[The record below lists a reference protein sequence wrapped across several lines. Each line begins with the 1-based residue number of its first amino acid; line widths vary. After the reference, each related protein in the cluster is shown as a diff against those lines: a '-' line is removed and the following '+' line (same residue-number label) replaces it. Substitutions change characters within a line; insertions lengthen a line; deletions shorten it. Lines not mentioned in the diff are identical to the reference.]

1 MTSKYPIQIS
11 KEYYTVFLTQTIVVR
26 AIAIDLESD
35 KFKGVVTFSTF
46 DGINVGRIDTF
57 NVKDFKIWNTS
68 LI

>member
-26 AIAIDLESD
+26 AIAIDEE
-35 KFKGVVTFSTF
+35 KTTFKGVVTYSTF
-46 DGINVGRIDTF
+46 DNIKPGKIDMF
-57 NVKDFKIWNTS
+57 NVNDFKPWNTS